1 MIALL
6 LGGIGVS
13 ATGVYL
19 AFRRVRRDVATLLRM
34 VGGVLRSAAGPR
46 EASSTPQSAFDG

>member
-13 ATGVYL
+13 ATGIYL
-19 AFRRVRRDVATLLRM
+19 AFRRVRYDLGALLRM
-34 VGGVLRSAAGPR
+34 VGGLRGGADPSA
-46 EASSTPQSAFDG
+46 ASSTPQSAFDG

>member
-13 ATGVYL
+13 ATGIYL
-19 AFRRVRRDVATLLRM
+19 AFRRVRYDLGALFRM
-34 VGGVLRSAAGPR
+34 VGGGLRGGADPS